1 MKSKVELFLFYLY
14 LVKERYDK
22 IYIHALIL
30 LFITVFVSAL
40 TTFLPYLMK
49 LIVDSSNNILITNI
63 VDKSNLILL
72 LAISFSTAWIA
83 LKALTW
89 TSNIFSAYFMVN
101 IEANIIFS
109 SFSNFIKSRIDFVN
123 KTDTGVLNSDVQRGS
138 LAFGQIIYTIFL
150 VILPVIIQFLLIIS
164 VISFKIGLSFTIFFS
179 VATVLIFLL
188 TLMLISKSG
197 SYFNEIYD
205 ADNNQAKFFLEKV
218 NSVYNIKSQGSSEFE
233 ASKFRTICENY
244 ISRVFHGN
252 LKIGMLMI
260 YQVVAVGI
268 FLTGSMI
275 YCVYMF
281 NSRQFTAGDFVLISS
296 YIIELSAPLVLVS
309 QNLMQTNGHFV
320 SIEKLQKYFD
330 SPKDRVI
337 KKDYLLENFYYKFS
351 DVSYSVNGIEI
362 LKNFNFEIPKGE
374 FLVIKGET
382 GSGKSSFINLLL
394 GINKVDSG
402 KLFFGDLDISTSF
415 SSKIHEIIS
424 FVPQKSF
431 IFSGT
436 VRENILY
443 NNNLSYSDE
452 ELISVLKEFNL
463 YKILVN
469 NNISL
474 DSSIDELFKFFSGG
488 EVQRFNLVRA
498 ILAKPEVLILD
509 EPTSALDS
517 VMAKK
522 VFDIIKNNVST
533 LIVISHSDSLI
544 KLADR
549 QLHFPL
555 MQSRDLAESGS

>member
-1 MKSKVELFLFYLY
+1 
-14 LVKERYDK
+14 
-22 IYIHALIL
+22 
-30 LFITVFVSAL
+30 
-40 TTFLPYLMK
+40 
-49 LIVDSSNNILITNI
+49 
-63 VDKSNLILL
+63 
-72 LAISFSTAWIA
+72 
-83 LKALTW
+83 
-89 TSNIFSAYFMVN
+89 
-101 IEANIIFS
+101 
-109 SFSNFIKSRIDFVN
+109 
-123 KTDTGVLNSDVQRGS
+123 
-138 LAFGQIIYTIFL
+138 
-150 VILPVIIQFLLIIS
+150 
-164 VISFKIGLSFTIFFS
+164 
-179 VATVLIFLL
+179 
-188 TLMLISKSG
+188 
-197 SYFNEIYD
+197 
-205 ADNNQAKFFLEKV
+205 
-218 NSVYNIKSQGSSEFE
+218 
-233 ASKFRTICENY
+233 
-244 ISRVFHGN
+244 
-252 LKIGMLMI
+252 
-260 YQVVAVGI
+260 
-268 FLTGSMI
+268 
-275 YCVYMF
+275 
-281 NSRQFTAGDFVLISS
+281 
-296 YIIELSAPLVLVS
+296 
-309 QNLMQTNGHFV
+309 
-320 SIEKLQKYFD
+320 
-330 SPKDRVI
+330 
-337 KKDYLLENFYYKFS
+337 LENFYYKFS

-415 SSKIHEIIS
+415 SSKIHEIVS